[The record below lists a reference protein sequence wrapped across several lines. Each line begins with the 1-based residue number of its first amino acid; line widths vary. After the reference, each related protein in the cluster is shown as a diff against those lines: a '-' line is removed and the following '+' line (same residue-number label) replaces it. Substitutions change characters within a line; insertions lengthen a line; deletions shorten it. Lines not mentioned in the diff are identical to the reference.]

1 MYVYIYIYIYIYTYI
16 YICICIYRYVYI
28 YIYIVCV
35 RAYMIVHASNSMADD
50 ICIGAHQIGVQR
62 GQLAS
67 ADHIPQLYSSIAV
80 SIPQLV
86 RSSFRQITEGFTP
99 LLTGSIIKIHRKI
112 CWNVWHLLKSR
123 DLFLP
128 GPISPWFMGKSTGN
142 TSP

>member
-1 MYVYIYIYIYIYTYI
+1 MYVYIYIYIYTYI
-16 YICICIYRYVYI
+16 YVYVYI
-28 YIYIVCV
+28 DMYIYIVCV

-112 CWNVWHLLKSR
+112 C
-123 DLFLP
+123 
-128 GPISPWFMGKSTGN
+128 
-142 TSP
+142 